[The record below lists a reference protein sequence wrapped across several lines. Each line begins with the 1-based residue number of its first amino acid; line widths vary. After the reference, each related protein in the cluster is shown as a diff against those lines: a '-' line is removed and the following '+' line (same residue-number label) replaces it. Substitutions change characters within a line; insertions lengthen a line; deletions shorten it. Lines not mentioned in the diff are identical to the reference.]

1 MVDYQCRLKCG
12 YAGASAGKTKLALLA
27 QETMASWRAQAER
40 AEMADHVEFL
50 ELYDGHVEVFT
61 SKL

>member
-1 MVDYQCRLKCG
+1 MIDDRCRLKCG

-40 AEMADHVEFL
+40 AEMTGYVEFL
-50 ELYDGHVEVFT
+50 KIFDEHVEVFT